1 MAGRSC
7 HSTLSTLRVSPGLPL
22 PPHTPCSL
30 CSHSASQRCQ
40 NITGSLGFGHCYSST
55 GHLLSCPWS
64 HLGRQPM
71 PCTAVSCLDPD
82 PRLLQILHP
91 SPDPAPS
98 QSFLLAGLWSF
109 HAREWLL
116 VLPAEE
122 SPALLRDGG
131 AVGLPRSRDRDTSLL
146 CSGVLAGGGLCSSSR
161 SPWERG

>member
-1 MAGRSC
+1 
-7 HSTLSTLRVSPGLPL
+7 
-22 PPHTPCSL
+22 
-30 CSHSASQRCQ
+30 
-40 NITGSLGFGHCYSST
+40 
-55 GHLLSCPWS
+55 
-64 HLGRQPM
+64 M
-71 PCTAVSCLDPD
+71 PCTGVSCLDPD

-109 HAREWLL
+109 HTREWLL

-146 CSGVLAGGGLCSSSR
+146 CSGVLGVGGVYVLPPGRLGSGADGTLA
-161 SPWERG
+161 PAQETPAVNLLLPL